1 MWNPNNA
8 VWGCTPK
15 TSELADKLTSLD
27 IFPSVGEVSNKKKY
41 PSLEKFRKAQNVVYD
56 IFNNG
61 LGNRGRQLRVL
72 GLKKHQ
78 LALEEWCRYSGRLI
92 RESNWDQI
100 NEIVEAAFTPIV
112 LAAAQEQ
119 GILDG

>member
-8 VWGCTPK
+8 VWGCTPE
-15 TSELADKLTSLD
+15 TRELSDKLSNLD
-27 IFPSVGEVSNKKKY
+27 NFPSVGEVSNKKKN

-56 IFNNG
+56 IFNNV

-78 LALEEWCRYSGRLI
+78 LALEEWCRYSGRTI
-92 RESNWDQI
+92 RETNWDQI
-100 NEIVEAAFTPIV
+100 NEIVEVAFTPIV
-112 LAAAQEQ
+112 MDASREQ
-119 GILDG
+119 GLIS